1 MGIEVVEGTSQK
13 AAASGELVKALRNRS
28 DLQGKLFIG
37 YPIVPTFEGPHA
49 IDALLVSEDKGI
61 VVFDLVEGSEVGDY
75 AFRQDD
81 SANKIEARLKLHPQ
95 LLYRRDLKIPVHTI
109 SFAPRIS
116 NVDPGTSYSLATRQT
131 VVDMLK
137 DLTWENADPDVCKTA
152 LSTIESISAIRQ
164 SRTRRKVTSGD
175 SRGARLKTLEASIAT
190 LDNPQSKA
198 VIETV
203 EGVQRIRGLA
213 GSGKTI
219 VLALKAAY
227 LHAQHPEW
235 RIAVTFNTRSLK
247 GQFRRLINSF
257 TLEQTN
263 QEPDWDNLRIIN
275 AWGAPGGKER
285 DGIYHEFCRENVVE
299 YFDFRAARSRFG
311 RDDAFSHACDAALS
325 GAKTYNRVYDAIL
338 IDEAQDFSP
347 SFLRLCHRLLRQP
360 KRLVYA
366 YDELQN
372 LSGGSLPPPEEIFTD
387 AEGEGLTGRFG
398 RATDRSGPREDIIL
412 EKCYRNSRPVL
423 VAAHALGFGIYR
435 EAPADQNSGLIQM
448 FDNAELWTEVGY
460 HLRQGRLR
468 DGERVVLQ
476 RTVETSPRF
485 LEDHS
490 TMDDLIQFRAFDSF
504 DEQTEWVVEAI
515 KKNLGH
521 DELRCDD
528 IVVINPDPTTTR
540 KRVGPVRRRL
550 FELGIES
557 HLAGVDTDADTFFQS
572 EQDSVTFTGI
582 YRAKGNEAGMVYIIN
597 AQDCHSSAWNLAT
610 IRNRLFT
617 AITRSKAWIR
627 VLGVGQSMQELIDE
641 YERLR
646 EKHFELSFVYPDA
659 KHREHLRM
667 VHRDMTA
674 EERRRL
680 ERGQRSLADLVSDL
694 RAGTVTREDLNKSV
708 LEELRRLLR

>member
-13 AAASGELVKALRNRS
+13 PAASGELVNVLRNRA
-28 DLQGKLFIG
+28 DLQGQLFIG

-61 VVFDLVEGSEVGDY
+61 VVFDLVEGHDAGDY
-75 AFRQDD
+75 VFRQDD
-81 SANKIEARLKLHPQ
+81 SANKIEARLKLHPR
-95 LLYRRDLKIPVHTI
+95 LLYRRKIKIPVHTM
-109 SFAPRIS
+109 SFAPRITNADS
-116 NVDPGTSYSLATRQT
+116 MADDSLATRQT

-137 DLTWENADPDVCKTA
+137 DLTWEDSDPAVCKTA

-164 SRTRRKVTSGD
+164 SRTRRKVMSSE
-175 SRGARLKTLEASIAT
+175 SRGARLKALEASIAT

-203 EGVQRIRGLA
+203 EGIQRIRGLA

-235 RIAVTFNTRSLK
+235 HIAVTFNTRSLK

-263 QEPDWDNLRIIN
+263 QEPDWENLRIIN

-285 DGIYHEFCRENVVE
+285 DGIYHQFCRVNGVE
-299 YFDFRAARSRFG
+299 YFDFRAAQSRFG
-311 RDDAFSHACDAALS
+311 RDNSFSHACDAALS
-325 GAKTYNRVYDAIL
+325 EARKCEPVYDAIL

-347 SFLRLCHRLLRQP
+347 SFLRLCHRLLREP
-360 KRLVYA
+360 RRLVYA

-387 AEGEGLTGRFG
+387 DEGFTGGFSGTANRV
-398 RATDRSGPREDIIL
+398 GPREDIIL
-412 EKCYRNSRPVL
+412 QKCYRNSRPVL
-423 VAAHALGFGIYR
+423 VTAHALGFGIYR
-435 EAPADQNSGLIQM
+435 DSPVGQSSGLIQM

-460 HLRQGRLR
+460 NLRQGRLR
-468 DGERVVLQ
+468 DGNEVVLE
-476 RTVETSPRF
+476 RTSETSPRF

-490 TMDDLIQFRAFDSF
+490 PLDDLIQFRAFGSL
-504 DEQTEWVVEAI
+504 DEQTEWIVQAI
-515 KKNLGH
+515 RENLEN

-528 IVVINPDPTTTR
+528 IVVINPDPVTTR

-550 FELGIES
+550 FELGIDS
-557 HLAGVDTDADTFFQS
+557 HLAGVDTDADTFFRS

-597 AQDCHSSAWNLAT
+597 AQDCHSSAWNLAS

-617 AITRSKAWIR
+617 AMTRSKAWIR
-627 VLGVGQSMQELIDE
+627 VLGVGEGMQELIRE

-646 EKHFELSFVYPDA
+646 DRQFELQFAYPDA
-659 KHREHLRM
+659 QQRQHLRM

-680 ERGQRSLADLVSDL
+680 ERGQRTLADLVSDL
-694 RAGTVTREDLNKSV
+694 RAGTVNREDLDKGV
-708 LEELRRLLR
+708 LEELRRLLH